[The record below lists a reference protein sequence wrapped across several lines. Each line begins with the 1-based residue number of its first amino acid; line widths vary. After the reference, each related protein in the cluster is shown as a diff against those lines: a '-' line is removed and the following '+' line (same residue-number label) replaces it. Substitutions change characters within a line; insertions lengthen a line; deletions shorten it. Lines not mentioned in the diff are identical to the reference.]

1 MNKSQSIGYL
11 ETVANA
17 GIAPRNCSRSMF
29 RLLRTAARIARR
41 AGAAEDSYYGCDKK
55 SPVCGW
61 LFRMPV
67 WSDIDPRSTKLQSA
81 IEERFQIADQYAN
94 VWSLAGLE

>member
-41 AGAAEDSYYGCDKK
+41 AGAAEDSYFGLEKK
-55 SPVCGW
+55 SPVSAW

-81 IEERFQIADQYAN
+81 IEARFPIADPNAD
-94 VWSLAGLE
+94 VWSLAGY